1 MKCLP
6 TYTLKCLH
14 TSNKLL
20 LLRWFK
26 FIFLDSQ
33 KKKFIFLLTNFLQN
47 RITILLVLKLLQ
59 KIEEP
64 LSTRVLRGWL
74 LLLLLFYYYYYYIH
88 ISGLVRF
95 LVHISALLVALIS
108 CQCWRNPANHRTR
121 HLHQS
126 LVGGGSVW
134 LKSVSSATVDPWT
147 CLHIILSNFPSY
159 FLH

>member
-20 LLRWFK
+20 LLRWF
-26 FIFLDSQ
+26 
-33 KKKFIFLLTNFLQN
+33 KFIFLLTNFLQN

-74 LLLLLFYYYYYYIH
+74 LLLLLFYYYYYIH

-95 LVHISALLVALIS
+95 LVHISALLVAPIS

-147 CLHIILSNFPSY
+147 CLHIILSNFPFY